1 MSNNNRI
8 ESLDSLRGIASMI
21 VVIFH
26 CLIAFTV
33 FEQANFNRFDNDF
46 LKYFTITPLHTLWA
60 GREAVLLFF
69 VLSGFV
75 LAIPFFEGK
84 TQSYGAYA
92 IRRFCRIYIPY
103 IVLMLVS
110 ALLLTIFLE
119 HKDIQGLS
127 ASYDN
132 RWNHPVTLKAIASYF
147 LMENYDT
154 TNVNG
159 VVWTLFHEM
168 RISLI
173 LPLFLL
179 IIRRFN
185 FLSAAILS
193 LGLNVLVYLALDN
206 WAAVLD
212 EGRLLIMVK
221 AVRWSMYYCTCFILG
236 ALLSKYRNKLPRL
249 KTIYTAI
256 LVAVSLVLINC
267 RWMVVV
273 FQVKDQKITDVITIA
288 GILLLFAA
296 VLSSDRL
303 NAFLSIKPLTWLG
316 KISFSLY
323 LVHIPVMMMITILL
337 GKIIPI
343 EAAFILVPIVS
354 LPVAHFTYKFV
365 ELPSNKLGR
374 SIAKVIDRN
383 RNSSRKQASGDIA
396 ESI

>member
-1 MSNNNRI
+1 MSNNRI
-8 ESLDSLRGIASMI
+8 KSLDSLRGIASMI

-26 CLIAFTV
+26 CLIAFTI
-33 FEQANFNRFDNDF
+33 FEQANFNRFANDF

-103 IVLMLVS
+103 IVLMLAS
-110 ALLLTIFLE
+110 ALLLTFFLE
-119 HKDIQGLS
+119 YKDIQGLS
-127 ASYDN
+127 GSYDN
-132 RWNHPVTLKAIASYF
+132 RWNHPVTLKAIIAYF
-147 LMENYDT
+147 LMENHDT

-185 FLSAAILS
+185 LIGAAILS
-193 LGLNVLVYLALDN
+193 LGLNFLIYFALDS
-206 WAAVLD
+206 WAAMLD

-236 ALLSKYRNKLPRL
+236 ALLSKYRNKLPKL
-249 KTIYTAI
+249 KIAYTAV

-267 RWMVVV
+267 RWMVVL
-273 FQVKDQKITDVITIA
+273 FQVKDQRITDVITIA

-303 NAFLSIKPLTWLG
+303 NSFLSLKPFTWLG
-316 KISFSLY
+316 QISFSLY
-323 LVHIPVMMMITILL
+323 LVHIPVMMIITIFL

-343 EAAFILVPIVS
+343 EAAFLLVPLAS
-354 LPVAHFTYKFV
+354 LPVAHFTYKYV

-374 SIAKVIDRN
+374 SIANAIEGRRKK
-383 RNSSRKQASGDIA
+383 NSKNVPISRAV
-396 ESI
+396 